1 MNRNEIRKRLT
12 KKVYIRKFKRSWLD
26 ENLFKGWLTENDN
39 KAWYKICNISL
50 VADIIYQD
58 IPNQLLIEIM

>member
-1 MNRNEIRKRLT
+1 MKSEKRLT
-12 KKVYIRKFKRSWLD
+12 KKVCIRKFKRSWLD